1 MNKRNALLD
10 TSRVISCALSSLEFI
25 RKTICYAD
33 PTFDEQVKRLFLA
46 LPSLDEESAERDH
59 LLHLVKYSSFSIYIF
74 LYFCSWV
81 MAAACL
87 SKVSHIFR
95 VV

>member
-10 TSRVISCALSSLEFI
+10 LSRVISFALSSLEFI

-46 LPSLDEESAERDH
+46 LPSLEEESQQNEIIY
-59 LLHLVKYSSFSIYIF
+59 YSWWSTAAFLFIYFYISA
-74 LYFCSWV
+74 LG
-81 MAAACL
+81 
-87 SKVSHIFR
+87 
-95 VV
+95 